1 MLWPDSGILGSMA
14 CMSSTVHTF
23 GLVLVEHEFQIP
35 LDHAQPDGDR
45 ITVFAREVA
54 DPDGR
59 DRPFLVF
66 LAGGPGFESPRP
78 TRNPTSPAWLN
89 RALRDYRVLFLD
101 QRGTGRSTPVG
112 TLPGRT
118 PQQQA
123 DYLSHFRADSIV
135 ADLEWIRRE
144 LDVDRWAVLGQSFG
158 GFCALHYLS
167 VAPQSLS
174 AAFMTGGL
182 PPIGLHPDEIYR
194 ATYTRMLERNR
205 RYYQRYPDDRD
216 RMRAACERLEQEK
229 IILPDG
235 DRLTARR
242 LRLAGN
248 VLGSTDGMEHLH
260 YLLELPLDSP
270 AFGAGVLHNIM
281 SFPRNPI
288 YWILHESSYSD
299 GFATNWSAQRVM
311 PEEYASDPT
320 LFTGEHV
327 FSWMG
332 EDFGALTPLREA
344 AELLAARQWPT
355 LYDADVLRR
364 NEVPAAA
371 SVYYDDLY
379 VESTF
384 SMRTAATV
392 RGLRPWITNEYEHGG
407 LRMSGERVLDRLF
420 DLAANRVY

>member
-1 MLWPDSGILGSMA
+1 
-14 CMSSTVHTF
+14 MSSTVHTF

-35 LDHAQPDGDR
+35 LDHNNPDGAR

-54 DPDGR
+54 DPEGR

-78 TRNPTSPAWLN
+78 TRNPSAPAFLD
-89 RALRDYRVLFLD
+89 RALQDYRVLFLD

-112 TLPGRT
+112 TLPGMT
-118 PQQQA
+118 PAEQA
-123 DYLSHFRADSIV
+123 DYLTHFRADSIV

-144 LDVDRWAVLGQSFG
+144 LNVDKWAVLGQSFG
-158 GFCALHYLS
+158 GFCSLHYLS

-174 AAFMTGGL
+174 AAFFTGGL
-182 PPIGLHPDEIYR
+182 PPIGMHPDEIYT
-194 ATYTRMLERNR
+194 ATYRRMLERNR
-205 RYYQRYPDDRD
+205 RYYQRYPQDRD
-216 RMRAACERLEQEK
+216 RMRALCERLDNEE
-229 IILPDG
+229 IILSSG

-242 LRLAGN
+242 LRMAGN
-248 VLGSTDGMEHLH
+248 LLGSTDGMEQLH
-260 YLLELPLDSP
+260 YLLELPADSP
-270 AFGAGVLHNIM
+270 GFGADVVGKIM
-281 SFPRNPI
+281 SFSRNPI

-299 GFATNWSAQRVM
+299 GFATNWSAHRVL
-311 PEEYASDPT
+311 PQEFRDDPT

-327 FSWMG
+327 YPWMG
-332 EDFGALTPLREA
+332 EDFGSLAPLSEA
-344 AELLAARQWPT
+344 AELLAKHEWPT
-355 LYDADVLRR
+355 LYDAEVLRH

-407 LRMSGERVLDRLF
+407 LRIGGGKVLGRLF

>member
-1 MLWPDSGILGSMA
+1 
-14 CMSSTVHTF
+14 MSSTVHTF
-23 GLVLVEHEFQIP
+23 GLVIVEHEFQIP
-35 LDHAQPDGDR
+35 LDHQRPDGER

-78 TRNPTSPAWLN
+78 TRNPSAPAFLN
-89 RALRDYRVLFLD
+89 RALRDYRVLLLD

-112 TLPGRT
+112 TLPGMT
-118 PQQQA
+118 AAEQA
-123 DYLSHFRADSIV
+123 EYLTHFRADSIV

-144 LDVDRWAVLGQSFG
+144 LDVDTWAVLGQSFG
-158 GFCALHYLS
+158 GFCTLHYLS

-174 AAFMTGGL
+174 AAFFTGGL

-194 ATYTRMLERNR
+194 ATYARMLERNR
-205 RYYQRYPDDRD
+205 RFYARYPQDRD
-216 RMRAACERLEQEK
+216 RMRELGLRLEDEA

-242 LRLAGN
+242 LRLAGS
-248 VLGSTDGMEHLH
+248 VLGSTDGMEQLH
-260 YLLELPLDSP
+260 YLLELPADSP
-270 AFGAGVLHNIM
+270 AFGAGVLSGIM
-281 SFPRNPI
+281 SFGRNPL

-299 GFATNWSAQRVM
+299 GFATNWSCERVM
-311 PEEYASDPT
+311 PQEFRDDPT
-320 LFTGEHV
+320 LTFGEHV
-327 FSWMG
+327 FPWMG
-332 EDFGALTPLREA
+332 QDFGALAPLHDA
-344 AELLAARQWPT
+344 AELLAEHEWPK
-355 LYDADVLRR
+355 LFDAEVLRH

-371 SVYYDDLY
+371 AVYWDDLY

-384 SMRTAATV
+384 SMQTAATV
-392 RGLRPWITNEYEHGG
+392 RGLRPWITNEFEHSA
-407 LRMSGERVLDRLF
+407 LRMSGDRILDRLF

>member
-1 MLWPDSGILGSMA
+1 MLGSMA
-14 CMSSTVHTF
+14 SMTSTVHTY

-35 LDHAQPDGDR
+35 LDHARPDGAR

-78 TRNPTSPAWLN
+78 TRNPTSPAFLD

-112 TLPGRT
+112 TLPGLT

-123 DYLSHFRADSIV
+123 DYLTHFRADSIV

-144 LDVDRWAVLGQSFG
+144 LNVDTWAVLGQSFG
-158 GFCALHYLS
+158 GFCTTHYLS

-174 AAFMTGGL
+174 AAFFTGGL
-182 PPIGLHPDEIYR
+182 PPIGMHPDEIYT
-194 ATYTRMLERNR
+194 ATYTRMLARNR
-205 RYYQRYPDDRD
+205 RYYERYPQDKE
-216 RMRAACERLEQEK
+216 RMRALCERVDNEE
-229 IILPDG
+229 IILADG

-242 LRLAGN
+242 LRMAGN

-260 YLLELPLDSP
+260 YLLELAPDSP
-270 AFGAGVLHNIM
+270 AFRADVGKLIM
-281 SFPRNPI
+281 SFGRDPI

-299 GFATNWSAQRVM
+299 GFATNWSADRVM
-311 PEEYASDPT
+311 PAEYAEDPT

-327 FSWMG
+327 FPWMG
-332 EDFGALTPLREA
+332 EDFGALAPLREA
-344 AELLAARQWPT
+344 ADLLAKYEWPT
-355 LYDADVLRR
+355 LYDAEVLAH

-371 SVYYDDLY
+371 AVYWDDLY

-384 SMRTAATV
+384 SMWTASVV
-392 RGLRPWITNEYEHGG
+392 RGLRPWITNEFEHGG

>member
-1 MLWPDSGILGSMA
+1 MA
-14 CMSSTVHTF
+14 GMSSTVHTF

-35 LDHAQPDGDR
+35 LDHHNPDGAR

-54 DPDGR
+54 DPEGR

-78 TRNPTSPAWLN
+78 TRNPSAPAFLD
-89 RALRDYRVLFLD
+89 RALQDYRVLFLD

-112 TLPGRT
+112 ALPGMT
-118 PQQQA
+118 PAEQA
-123 DYLSHFRADSIV
+123 DYLTHFRADAIV

-144 LDVDRWAVLGQSFG
+144 LNIEKWAVLGQSFG
-158 GFCALHYLS
+158 GFCSLHYLS

-174 AAFMTGGL
+174 AAFFTGGL
-182 PPIGLHPDEIYR
+182 PPIGMHPDEIYT
-194 ATYTRMLERNR
+194 ATYRRMLERNR
-205 RYYQRYPDDRD
+205 RYYQRYPQDRD
-216 RMRAACERLEQEK
+216 RMRALCEQLDNEE
-229 IILPDG
+229 IILSSG
-235 DRLTARR
+235 DRLTPRR
-242 LRLAGN
+242 LRMAGN
-248 VLGSTDGMEHLH
+248 LLGSTDGMEQLH
-260 YLLELPLDSP
+260 YLLELPADSP
-270 AFGAGVLHNIM
+270 GFGADVVSKIM
-281 SFPRNPI
+281 SFSRNPI
-288 YWILHESSYSD
+288 YWILHEASYSD
-299 GFATNWSAQRVM
+299 GFATNWSAHRMLPQEFRD
-311 PEEYASDPT
+311 DPT

-327 FSWMG
+327 YPWMG
-332 EDFGALTPLREA
+332 EDFGALAPLSEA
-344 AELLAARQWPT
+344 AELLAKHEWPT
-355 LYDADVLRR
+355 LYDAEVLRH

-407 LRMSGERVLDRLF
+407 LRVGGGKVLGRLF

>member
-1 MLWPDSGILGSMA
+1 MTGMT
-14 CMSSTVHTF
+14 STVHTY

-35 LDHAQPDGDR
+35 LDHARPDGAR

-66 LAGGPGFESPRP
+66 LTGGPGFESPRP
-78 TRNPTSPAWLN
+78 TRNPTSPAFLD

-112 TLPGRT
+112 TLPGLT

-123 DYLSHFRADSIV
+123 DYLTHFRADSII

-144 LDVDRWAVLGQSFG
+144 LNVDTWAVLGQSFG
-158 GFCALHYLS
+158 GFCTLHYLS
-167 VAPQSLS
+167 VAPQSLR
-174 AAFMTGGL
+174 AAFLTGGL
-182 PPIGLHPDEIYR
+182 PPIGIHPDEIYA
-194 ATYTRMLERNR
+194 ATYARMLERNR
-205 RYYQRYPDDRD
+205 RYYERYPQDRE
-216 RMRAACERLEQEK
+216 RMRAVCERLEHEE
-229 IILPDG
+229 IILADG

-242 LRLAGN
+242 LRMVGN
-248 VLGSTDGMEHLH
+248 VLGSTDGMEQLH
-260 YLLELPLDSP
+260 YLLELAPDST
-270 AFGAGVLHNIM
+270 AFRADVVRLIM
-281 SFPRNPI
+281 SFGRNPI

-299 GFATNWSAQRVM
+299 GFATNWSAHRVM
-311 PEEYASDPT
+311 PAEFTEDPT

-327 FSWMG
+327 FPWMG

-344 AELLAARQWPT
+344 AEILAKHEWPK
-355 LYDADVLRR
+355 LYDPEVLRH

-371 SVYYDDLY
+371 AVYWDDLY

-384 SMRTAATV
+384 SMRTAAAV
-392 RGLRPWITNEYEHGG
+392 RGLRPWITNEFEHGG
-407 LRMSGERVLDRLF
+407 LRQSGDRVLDRLF

>member
-1 MLWPDSGILGSMA
+1 MA
-14 CMSSTVHTF
+14 GMTSTVHTY

-35 LDHAQPDGDR
+35 LDHARPDGAR

-59 DRPFLVF
+59 NRPFLVF
-66 LAGGPGFESPRP
+66 LAGGPGHESPRP
-78 TRNPTSPAWLN
+78 TRNPTSPSFLD

-112 TLPGRT
+112 TLPGMT

-123 DYLSHFRADSIV
+123 DYLTHFRADSIV

-144 LDVDRWAVLGQSFG
+144 LNVDTWAVLGQSFG
-158 GFCALHYLS
+158 GFCVTHYLS

-174 AAFMTGGL
+174 AAFLTGGL
-182 PPIGLHPDEIYR
+182 PPIGMHPDEIYT
-194 ATYTRMLERNR
+194 ATYARMLERNR
-205 RYYQRYPDDRD
+205 RYYQRYPQDRD
-216 RMRAACERLEQEK
+216 RMRALCERLDGEE
-229 IILPDG
+229 IILADG
-235 DRLTARR
+235 DRLTPRR
-242 LRLAGN
+242 LRMAGN

-260 YLLELPLDSP
+260 YLLELAPDSS
-270 AFGAGVLHNIM
+270 AFRADVGRLIM
-281 SFPRNPI
+281 SFARNPI

-299 GFATNWSAQRVM
+299 GFVTNWSAQRVM
-311 PEEYASDPT
+311 PPEYAQDPT

-332 EDFGALTPLREA
+332 EDFGALAPLREA
-344 AELLAARQWPT
+344 AEILAGHEWPT
-355 LYDADVLRR
+355 LYDAEVLAR

-371 SVYYDDLY
+371 AVYWDDLY

-384 SMRTAATV
+384 SMRTAAAI
-392 RGLRPWITNEYEHGG
+392 RGLRPWLTNEFEHGG
-407 LRMSGERVLDRLF
+407 LRMSGDRVLDRLF
-420 DLAANRVY
+420 GLAANRVY

>member
-1 MLWPDSGILGSMA
+1 MASMPR
-14 CMSSTVHTF
+14 TVHTF

-35 LDHAQPDGDR
+35 LDHGNPDGAR

-59 DRPFLVF
+59 DRPLLVF

-78 TRNPTSPAWLN
+78 TRNPSSPAFLD
-89 RALRDYRVLFLD
+89 RALQDYRVLFLD

-112 TLPGRT
+112 TLPGMT
-118 PQQQA
+118 PAEQA
-123 DYLSHFRADSIV
+123 DYLTHFRADSIV

-144 LDVDRWAVLGQSFG
+144 LNVEKWAVLGQSFG
-158 GFCALHYLS
+158 GFCSLHYLS

-174 AAFMTGGL
+174 AAFFTGGL
-182 PPIGLHPDEIYR
+182 PPIGMHPDEIYA
-194 ATYTRMLERNR
+194 ATYQRMLERNR
-205 RYYQRYPDDRD
+205 RYYQRYPQDRD
-216 RMRAACERLEQEK
+216 RMRAICERLDNEE
-229 IILPDG
+229 IRLSSG

-242 LRLAGN
+242 LRMAGN
-248 VLGSTDGMEHLH
+248 VLGSTDGMEQLH
-260 YLLELPLDSP
+260 YLLELPPDSP
-270 AFGAGVLHNIM
+270 GFGTDVVGKIM
-281 SFPRNPI
+281 SFSRNPI

-299 GFATNWSAQRVM
+299 GFATNWSAERVM
-311 PEEYASDPT
+311 PQEFREDPT

-327 FSWMG
+327 FPWMG
-332 EDFGALTPLREA
+332 EDFGALSPLSEA
-344 AELLAARQWPT
+344 ADLLAKHEWPK
-355 LYDADVLRR
+355 LYDAEVLRH

-384 SMRTAATV
+384 SMQTAATV

-407 LRMSGERVLDRLF
+407 LRIGGGKVLGRLF

>member
-1 MLWPDSGILGSMA
+1 MA
-14 CMSSTVHTF
+14 GMTSTVHTY

-35 LDHAQPDGDR
+35 LDHARPDGAR

-78 TRNPTSPAWLN
+78 TRNPTSPAFLD

-112 TLPGRT
+112 TLPGLT

-123 DYLSHFRADSIV
+123 DYLTHFRADSIV

-144 LDVDRWAVLGQSFG
+144 LNVDTWAVLGQSFG
-158 GFCALHYLS
+158 GFCTTHYLS

-174 AAFMTGGL
+174 AAFLTGGL
-182 PPIGLHPDEIYR
+182 PPIGMHPDEIYT

-205 RYYQRYPDDRD
+205 RYYERYPQDKD
-216 RMRAACERLEQEK
+216 RMRALCERVGNEE
-229 IILPDG
+229 IILADG
-235 DRLTARR
+235 DRLTPRR
-242 LRLAGN
+242 LRMAGN

-260 YLLELPLDSP
+260 YLLELAPDST
-270 AFGAGVLHNIM
+270 AFRTDVGKLIM
-281 SFPRNPI
+281 SFGRNPI

-299 GFATNWSAQRVM
+299 GFATNWSADRVM
-311 PEEYASDPT
+311 PAEYAQDPT

-327 FSWMG
+327 FPWMG
-332 EDFGALTPLREA
+332 NDFGALAPLREA
-344 AELLAARQWPT
+344 ADILAKYEWPK
-355 LYDADVLRR
+355 LYDAEVLAH

-371 SVYYDDLY
+371 AVYWDDLY

-384 SMRTAATV
+384 SMRTASVV
-392 RGLRPWITNEYEHGG
+392 RGLRPWITNEFEHGG
-407 LRMSGERVLDRLF
+407 LRMSGDRVLDRLF

>member
-1 MLWPDSGILGSMA
+1 MA
-14 CMSSTVHTF
+14 DMSSTVHTF

-35 LDHAQPDGDR
+35 LDHNNPDGAR

-54 DPDGR
+54 DPEGR

-78 TRNPTSPAWLN
+78 TRNPSAPAFLD
-89 RALRDYRVLFLD
+89 RALQDYRVLFLD

-112 TLPGRT
+112 TLPGMT
-118 PQQQA
+118 PAEQA
-123 DYLSHFRADSIV
+123 DYLTHFRADSIV

-144 LDVDRWAVLGQSFG
+144 LNVDKWAVLGQSFG
-158 GFCALHYLS
+158 GFCSLHYLS

-174 AAFMTGGL
+174 AAFFTGGL
-182 PPIGLHPDEIYR
+182 PPIGMHPDEIYT
-194 ATYTRMLERNR
+194 ATYRRMLERNR
-205 RYYQRYPDDRD
+205 RYYQRYPQDRD
-216 RMRAACERLEQEK
+216 RMRALCERLDNEE
-229 IILPDG
+229 IILSSG

-242 LRLAGN
+242 LRMAGN
-248 VLGSTDGMEHLH
+248 LLGSTDGMEQLH
-260 YLLELPLDSP
+260 YLLELPADSP
-270 AFGAGVLHNIM
+270 GFGADVVGKIM
-281 SFPRNPI
+281 SFSRNPI

-299 GFATNWSAQRVM
+299 GFATNWSAHRVL
-311 PEEYASDPT
+311 PQEFRDDPT

-327 FSWMG
+327 YPWMG
-332 EDFGALTPLREA
+332 EDFGSLAPLSEA
-344 AELLAARQWPT
+344 AELLAKHEWPT
-355 LYDADVLRR
+355 LYDAEVLRH

-407 LRMSGERVLDRLF
+407 LRIGGGKVLGRLF

>member
-1 MLWPDSGILGSMA
+1 MLGSMA
-14 CMSSTVHTF
+14 AMSSTVHTY

-35 LDHAQPDGDR
+35 LDHARPDGAR

-78 TRNPTSPAWLN
+78 TRNPTSPSFLD

-101 QRGTGRSTPVG
+101 QRGTGRSTPIG
-112 TLPGRT
+112 TLPGLT
-118 PQQQA
+118 PQEQA
-123 DYLSHFRADSIV
+123 DYLTHFRADSIV

-144 LDVDRWAVLGQSFG
+144 LNVETWAVLGQSFG
-158 GFCALHYLS
+158 GFCTMHYLS
-167 VAPQSLS
+167 VAPQSLR
-174 AAFMTGGL
+174 AAFLTGGL
-182 PPIGLHPDEIYR
+182 SPIGLHPDEIYA
-194 ATYTRMLERNR
+194 ATFARTLERNR
-205 RYYQRYPDDRD
+205 RYYARYPQDRD
-216 RMRAACERLEQEK
+216 RMRAICERLDNEE
-229 IILPDG
+229 IILADG

-242 LRLAGN
+242 LRMAGN

-260 YLLELPLDSP
+260 YLLEHSPDST
-270 AFGAGVLHNIM
+270 AFRTDVTNMIM
-281 SFPRNPI
+281 SFGRNPI

-311 PEEYASDPT
+311 PPEYAEDPT
-320 LFTGEHV
+320 LFTAEHV
-327 FSWMG
+327 FPWMG
-332 EDFGALTPLREA
+332 QDFGALAPLSEA
-344 AELLAARQWPT
+344 ADILAKHEWPR
-355 LYDADVLRR
+355 LYDAEVLRH

-371 SVYYDDLY
+371 AVYWDDLY

-384 SMRTAATV
+384 SLRTAATI
-392 RGLRPWITNEYEHGG
+392 RGLRPWITNEFEHGG
-407 LRMSGERVLDRLF
+407 LRMSGDRVLDRLF